1 MKTRLFACLLI
12 GVIISVMLHEMPSLG
27 DGSKA
32 LFEQPMPGAAAAFV
46 FWGMLG
52 GSASAGIFIATIVN
66 GAMYGAIAYCVLGL
80 LRAATGLT
88 KR

>member
-32 LFEQPMPGAAAAFV
+32 FEQPMPGAAAAFV

-52 GSASAGIFIATIVN
+52 GSASAGIFIATFVN
-66 GAMYGAIAYCVLGL
+66 GAIYGAIAYCVLGL
-80 LRAATGLT
+80 LRAAMGLT